1 MIKLIREIKSKFYA
15 GIDVIKLMILSFLFG
30 VFGVISIP
38 MLVCCVHICL
48 NYIGM
53 KK

>member
-1 MIKLIREIKSKFYA
+1 MIKLIREMKSKYYA
-15 GIDVIKLMILSFLFG
+15 GKDVIKLMILSSLFG
-30 VFGVISIP
+30 VCSVIIIP

-48 NYIGM
+48 NYIGV